1 MTKRRWLGL
10 VVATGGTL
18 ALSAS
23 AAQAT
28 VDTTLTFG
36 AGTVHV
42 VDTGPTADTVRFT
55 MTVANPATTRLFVDI
70 KGKGEGYITLGSQ
83 AALGVAHAV
92 YNQVSTPS

>member
-1 MTKRRWLGL
+1 MTRRRWLGL
-10 VVATGGTL
+10 AVATGGTL
-18 ALSAS
+18 ALSAP

-55 MTVANPATTRLFVDI
+55 MAVDENLV
-70 KGKGEGYITLGSQ
+70 KNLLSAAGTL
-83 AALGVAHAV
+83 AKMAV
-92 YNQVSTPS
+92 TAR